1 MKKIVEIFSIVLIL
15 ITVLCTVTTTFVYAQ
30 PAIPT
35 ANEYEPQAEDVPT
48 KFTNMIGTI
57 ATIIQ
62 AIGIVLSVIVIV
74 MLGIKYMTGSVA
86 ERADYKKAMLPFLVG
101 AVLIA
106 ATGTIAKII
115 SGLTSQSL

>member
-35 ANEYEPQAEDVPT
+35 ANEYEPQEEDVPT
-48 KFTNMIGTI
+48 KFTNMIGII

>member
-1 MKKIVEIFSIVLIL
+1 MKKIVEIFSIVLIF

-35 ANEYEPQAEDVPT
+35 ANEYEPQEEDVPT

>member
-15 ITVLCTVTTTFVYAQ
+15 ITVLCTVTSTFVYAQ

-35 ANEYEPQAEDVPT
+35 ANEYEPQEEDVPT
-48 KFTNMIGTI
+48 KFTNMIGII

-86 ERADYKKAMLPFLVG
+86 
-101 AVLIA
+101 
-106 ATGTIAKII
+106 
-115 SGLTSQSL
+115 

>member
-1 MKKIVEIFSIVLIL
+1 MKKIVEIFSIVLIF

-35 ANEYEPQAEDVPT
+35 ANEYEPQEEDVPT

-74 MLGIKYMTGSVA
+74 MLGIKYTIVI
-86 ERADYKKAMLPFLVG
+86 YLNILVFQKDILLKMYRRY
-101 AVLIA
+101 LI
-106 ATGTIAKII
+106 
-115 SGLTSQSL
+115 L

>member
-35 ANEYEPQAEDVPT
+35 ANEYEPQEEEVPT
-48 KFTNMIGTI
+48 KFTNMIGII